1 MFCRFCGKQNK
12 EGARFCTGCGK
23 LLEEGEA
30 GSAWREPE
38 KEAAGQKPASP
49 GKLLLIVAGV
59 LGVVALVAVIFLAVE
74 IFRTDKGGSFKETDI
89 EQDREEEKGLG
100 SEDDSEGEEAEED
113 SRDTEAPDGEESTDA
128 AGNEVPKEGT
138 TGTTEPSVWMAGY
151 VGWLEAHEEMQK
163 VSLVAID
170 DDDIPE
176 CLVSRQEVN
185 DGDSTL
191 YILSY
196 RESGIAE
203 YSVAARDIC
212 FEVQEHSGRFA
223 CMTYSGL
230 GTSWNMVELSDSGF
244 TGVGETY
251 SGRNPE
257 NDELFYTVN
266 GQEVDREASIAYIA
280 GFAGDIEICYG
291 ALAGDNKNKISVSGQ
306 DYAKALQD
314 SYALWS
320 VGGFRDNDR
329 YWEGVQ

>member
-12 EGARFCTGCGK
+12 EGAGFCTGCGK
-23 LLEEGEA
+23 PLEEGKA
-30 GSAWREPE
+30 GSAWREPA
-38 KEAAGQKPASP
+38 KESVGKKQASP
-49 GKLLLIVAGV
+49 GKLLFIIAGV
-59 LGVVALVAVIFLAVE
+59 LGAAALVAVIFLAVG
-74 IFRTDKGGSFKETDI
+74 IFRTDKDSSFKETDI
-89 EQDREEEKGLG
+89 EQDREEEKSPG
-100 SEDDSEGEEAEED
+100 SEDDSEGEED
-113 SRDTEAPDGEESTDA
+113 SRDTEASDGEESTDE

-176 CLVSRQEVN
+176 CLVFRQEAN

-196 RESGIAE
+196 KESGIAE

-212 FEVQEHSGRFA
+212 F
-223 CMTYSGL
+223 MYSGL
-230 GTSWNMVELSDSGF
+230 GTSWNMVELSESGF

-251 SGRNPE
+251 SGRNPQ

-266 GQEVDREASIAYIA
+266 GQEVDQEASIAYIA